1 MKFLKDVSILMNDG
15 KVIYFGTKYDTLAK
29 MQERDNKLD
38 IANHFKKGDEFPVE
52 KYIPEDILK
61 QMKKKGFL

>member
-38 IANHFKKGDEFPVE
+38 IAHHFKKGDSFPIEEYIE
-52 KYIPEDILK
+52 KDILK
-61 QMKKKGFL
+61 QMEQKGFI